1 MAKSECIKSLGDGKN
16 QAVFKPDGTW
26 SWRRI
31 PKDSEE
37 DSKTVV
43 CKKPD
48 WLGNRQKPDLEISA
62 MALHKLNNAIQPI
75 LTRVSLLSE
84 FEGQESADL
93 MLDVR
98 RLMSDVRR
106 LMEIVKDFHVMED
119 V

>member
-16 QAVFKPDGTW
+16 QVVFKSDGTW

-31 PKDSEE
+31 SKDSKEG
-37 DSKTVV
+37 DSPVTVV
-43 CKKPD
+43 CKKLD
-48 WLGNRQKPDLEISA
+48 WLEDCQKPDLAISA
-62 MALHKLNNAIQPI
+62 KALHKLNNALQPI

-98 RLMSDVRR
+98 RLV
-106 LMEIVKDFHVMED
+106 EIVKDFHVMED
-119 V
+119 EV